1 MKEIAERER
10 GSYVQRL
17 LELARRYFVTTGE
30 TSATDTELLRFEQ
43 EERLLSEGKV
53 SEWAEMKKT
62 REAKK
67 RLKDVGLSVYYKK
80 LRDKIPSK

>member
-1 MKEIAERER
+1 MKEIAEKER